1 MDATMSTAEVI
12 AAYAQAMRDG
22 DAATIFSLYDD
33 DITVHYAGDNPLSGA
48 HRGKPAMLAAMAE
61 IRRRTSRKLLELVDV
76 MVGQDHGCIILRE
89 RFERDG
95 EAHVMD
101 RIGVYA
107 VANGRII
114 DCRVHDADQ
123 ALMDRLLRD

>member
-1 MDATMSTAEVI
+1 MAAPMSTAEVI
-12 AAYAQAMRDG
+12 GLYAQAMRDG
-22 DAATIFSLYDD
+22 DAATIFSLYDE
-33 DITVHYAGDNPLSGA
+33 DITVHYAGDNPVSGS

-61 IRRRTSRKLLELVDV
+61 IRRRTGRKLLEVVDV
-76 MVGQDHGCIILRE
+76 MIGQDHGCIILRE

-101 RIGVYA
+101 RIGLYTVR
-107 VANGRII
+107 NGKII

>member
-1 MDATMSTAEVI
+1 MDAPDSTAEVI
-12 AAYAQAMRDG
+12 RTYAQAMREG
-22 DAATIFSLYDD
+22 DAATIFALYDE

-48 HRGKPAMLAAMAE
+48 HRGKPAMLAAMTE
-61 IRRRTSRKLLELVDV
+61 IRRRTGRKLLEVVDV
-76 MVGQDHGCIILRE
+76 MIGQDHGCIILRE

-101 RIGVYA
+101 RIGVYT
-107 VANGRII
+107 VKDGRII